1 MAGNA
6 NSGRRPRTVIRAAV
20 QQTIDAASPKCASI
34 LVDFIEGRKELSPAQ
49 LDAVKYILNQH
60 IGMPKQRHDIETDN
74 YIQVSVLYGE
84 IIPAIAEVTPVEVE
98 ELPVADPVPE
108 LQAPDNSQ

>member
-34 LVDFIEGRKELSPAQ
+34 LVDFIEGKKELSPAQ

-60 IGMPKQRHDIETDN
+60 IGMPKQRQELELPDGTNIN
-74 YIQVSVLYGE
+74 FLYIAPWE
-84 IIPAIAEVTPVEVE
+84 TPVIEATEVK
-98 ELPVADPVPE
+98 ELPAPEDPK
-108 LQAPDNSQ
+108 